1 MLFGWVCMC
10 MYATVS
16 LSAAARRQLQ
26 RYLSVQDGDHKA
38 HQLMGQVCV
47 EQERVAQALTHFRRS
62 LEIKGDQPELVLIGG
77 CVTCCHA
84 PILHPFLSSTHYSAP
99 PPLSRPTL
107 HPCPALPSLPCIHLI
122 PPTTPLFCSPLLNPT
137 PPLHPPFQHSTPLT
151 FLPLFCPT
159 PLSRPVAEL
168 YCKLPVEDVP
178 VHQLEEWLERVMEVA
193 PYSTAVVS
201 LKEAVLKAK
210 GEEDTDALEELL
222 TTQVLL

>member
-47 EQERVAQALTHFRRS
+47 EQKRVAQALTHFRRS

-84 PILHPFLSSTHYSAP
+84 PILHPFLSSTHYSAS

-122 PPTTPLFCSPLLNPT
+122 PPTPLFSARPSTILP
-137 PPLHPPFQHSTPLT
+137 HPSTPLSALHPSYLPPS
-151 FLPLFCPT
+151 FLPHSPIT
-159 PLSRPVAEL
+159 PS
-168 YCKLPVEDVP
+168 C
-178 VHQLEEWLERVMEVA
+178 
-193 PYSTAVVS
+193 
-201 LKEAVLKAK
+201 
-210 GEEDTDALEELL
+210 
-222 TTQVLL
+222 

>member
-1 MLFGWVCMC
+1 MVFGGEEALLGMVFGGEEALLGMVFGGEEALLGMVFGGEEALLGMVFGRVCMR

-137 PPLHPPFQHSTPLT
+137 PPLPPPFQPSTPLT

-159 PLSRPVAEL
+159 PYHAQLLS
-168 YCKLPVEDVP
+168 C
-178 VHQLEEWLERVMEVA
+178 
-193 PYSTAVVS
+193 TANCLWRMFLCIS
-201 LKEAVLKAK
+201 
-210 GEEDTDALEELL
+210 
-222 TTQVLL
+222 